1 MALPPDE
8 RLWIDGPADIFGVQP
23 FANYTTENPADDGRD
38 PEQPQRLQGGGAAKH
53 RRGGRARG
61 IEGSV
66 GYGNRD
72 QVKEHERQADGD
84 RREPGGRTWRRHADD
99 H

>member
-1 MALPPDE
+1 MALPPDD
-8 RLWIDGPADIFGVQP
+8 RLWIEGPADIFGVQP

-66 GYGNRD
+66 GYGDRGPA
-72 QVKEHERQADGD
+72 KEPERQADGD
-84 RREPGGRTWRRHADD
+84 ARESGGAARGRPANA
-99 H
+99 